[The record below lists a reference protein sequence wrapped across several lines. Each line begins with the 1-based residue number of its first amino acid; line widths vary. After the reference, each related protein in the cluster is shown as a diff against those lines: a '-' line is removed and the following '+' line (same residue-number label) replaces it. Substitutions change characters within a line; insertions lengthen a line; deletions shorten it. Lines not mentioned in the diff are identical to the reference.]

1 MKVTILQENLARGLG
16 IVSRA
21 VSPRSTLP
29 VLANVMI
36 ATDEGRLRL
45 SATNLEMGITCWI
58 AARIEDEGST
68 TVPARTFADLVNTL
82 PGDQVA
88 LTLDVSSQTLN
99 LRSGTST
106 NDIKGIDAQEFPP
119 MPVPDMDGAVK
130 INTSDFK
137 EMIHQVAFSA
147 STDEARPVLM
157 GVLVLVENDK
167 ITMAAADGFRLSVRS
182 ATLSTSAQ
190 EPINVIIPA
199 RALSELARIAA
210 DGEESISM
218 VVPKGRGQVV
228 FRAKNVELVSQLIEG
243 TFPDYQQIIPRS
255 YKSRTL
261 VSTSSLLKACKQA
274 EIFAR
279 EGTNVARLD
288 IKPAKGEMEPSE
300 VEISATSEETGKNET
315 IVEATVDGSGVLI
328 AFNVKYLRE
337 ALEVIRTPNVAL
349 ETSAAN
355 APGVVRPV
363 GEDDFL
369 HVIMPMHLG

>member
-1 MKVTILQENLARGLG
+1 MRVTILQENLARGLG
-16 IVSRA
+16 VVSRA
-21 VSPRSTLP
+21 VSPRSSLP
-29 VLANVMI
+29 VLSNVMI

-68 TVPARTFADLVNTL
+68 TVPARTFADLINTL
-82 PGDQVA
+82 PGEQVA
-88 LTLDVSSQTLN
+88 LNLETSTQTLN
-99 LRSGTST
+99 VRSGTST

-119 MPVPDMDGAVK
+119 MPVPDMDGAVQL
-130 INTSDFK
+130 NVVDFR
-137 EMIHQVAFSA
+137 EMIHKVAFAA

-157 GVLVLVENDK
+157 GVLVVVEGDQ
-167 ITMAAADGFRLSVRS
+167 ITLAAADGFRLSVCNAS
-182 ATLSTSAQ
+182 LSSPASQ
-190 EPINVIIPA
+190 PVNIIIPA
-199 RALSELARIAA
+199 RALSELARIAS

-228 FRAKNVELVSQLIEG
+228 FRVKDAELVSQLIDG

-255 YKSRTL
+255 HKSRTL
-261 VSTSSLLKACKQA
+261 VSTASLLKACKQA

-279 EGTNVARLD
+279 EGSNVARLD
-288 IKPAKGEMEPSE
+288 IKAAAGEMEPSE
-300 VEISATSEETGKNET
+300 VEISAISEETGKNET
-315 IVEATVDGSGVLI
+315 IVEATVDGGSLLI

-337 ALEVIRTPNVAL
+337 ALEVIKTPNVAL
-349 ETSAAN
+349 ETSAPN
-355 APGVVRPV
+355 APGVIRPV